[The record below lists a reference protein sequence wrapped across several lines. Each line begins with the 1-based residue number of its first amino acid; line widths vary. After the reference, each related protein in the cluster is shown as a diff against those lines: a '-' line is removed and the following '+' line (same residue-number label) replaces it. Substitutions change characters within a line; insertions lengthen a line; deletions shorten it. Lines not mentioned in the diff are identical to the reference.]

1 VISSDLIHNHPEE
14 ENIER
19 QALSNGVKRKAL
31 DNLTHKPAK
40 LLRQE
45 LRQNGFLDQI
55 FTYDVDRARK
65 NLWQARRSVQLP
77 LPKTQLEGNN
87 SISWLDFVMLLK
99 VGRSRLQGFNARAQ
113 LGHTDV
119 FRSLHN
125 SRPLITNMP
134 QI

>member
-1 VISSDLIHNHPEE
+1 MISSDLIHNPPEE

-40 LLRQE
+40 LLCQE
-45 LRQNGFLDQI
+45 LRQNDFLDQI

-77 LPKTQLEGNN
+77 LPKTQLEANN
-87 SISWLDFVMLLK
+87 SMSWLDFVMLF
-99 VGRSRLQGFNARAQ
+99 VIIRS
-113 LGHTDV
+113 
-119 FRSLHN
+119 N
-125 SRPLITNMP
+125 SN
-134 QI
+134 

>member
-1 VISSDLIHNHPEE
+1 VISSDLIHNHPED

-65 NLWQARRSVQLP
+65 NLWQARRSVFLSQKLNLKRIILYP
-77 LPKTQLEGNN
+77 GL
-87 SISWLDFVMLLK
+87 ISLCC
-99 VGRSRLQGFNARAQ
+99 SR
-113 LGHTDV
+113 
-119 FRSLHN
+119 
-125 SRPLITNMP
+125 
-134 QI
+134 

>member
-45 LRQNGFLDQI
+45 LRQNDFLDQI
-55 FTYDVDRARK
+55 FT
-65 NLWQARRSVQLP
+65 
-77 LPKTQLEGNN
+77 
-87 SISWLDFVMLLK
+87 
-99 VGRSRLQGFNARAQ
+99 
-113 LGHTDV
+113 
-119 FRSLHN
+119 
-125 SRPLITNMP
+125 
-134 QI
+134 

>member
-45 LRQNGFLDQI
+45 MRQNVFLDQI
-55 FTYDVDRARK
+55 FTYDVDRALK
-65 NLWQARRSVQLP
+65 NL
-77 LPKTQLEGNN
+77 LEDLSNFLSQKLN
-87 SISWLDFVMLLK
+87 LK
-99 VGRSRLQGFNARAQ
+99 RIILYPG
-113 LGHTDV
+113 
-119 FRSLHN
+119 
-125 SRPLITNMP
+125 
-134 QI
+134 

>member
-1 VISSDLIHNHPEE
+1 VISSDLIHNHTDE

-77 LPKTQLEGNN
+77 LPKTQLEANN
-87 SISWLDFVMLLK
+87 SISWLDFVMLF
-99 VGRSRLQGFNARAQ
+99 VIIRS
-113 LGHTDV
+113 
-119 FRSLHN
+119 N
-125 SRPLITNMP
+125 SN
-134 QI
+134 

>member
-19 QALSNGVKRKAL
+19 QALSNGVKN
-31 DNLTHKPAK
+31 NLTHKPAK

-65 NLWQARRSVQLP
+65 NLWHARRSVQLP
-77 LPKTQLEGNN
+77 LPKTQLEANN
-87 SISWLDFVMLLK
+87 STSISWLDFVMLF
-99 VGRSRLQGFNARAQ
+99 VIIRS
-113 LGHTDV
+113 
-119 FRSLHN
+119 N
-125 SRPLITNMP
+125 SN
-134 QI
+134 

>member
-65 NLWQARRSVQLP
+65 NLWQAREFLS
-77 LPKTQLEGNN
+77 
-87 SISWLDFVMLLK
+87 DFFSQKLNLK
-99 VGRSRLQGFNARAQ
+99 RIILYPG
-113 LGHTDV
+113 
-119 FRSLHN
+119 
-125 SRPLITNMP
+125 
-134 QI
+134 

>member
-99 VGRSRLQGFNARAQ
+99 VGRSRRRGAARRRIIT
-113 LGHTDV
+113 G
-119 FRSLHN
+119 
-125 SRPLITNMP
+125 SRAHDTLTTVCQRASERPV
-134 QI
+134 

>member
-99 VGRSRLQGFNARAQ
+99 VGRSRRRGAARRRIITGSRAQ
-113 LGHTDV
+113 LGH
-119 FRSLHN
+119 R
-125 SRPLITNMP
+125 ITGL
-134 QI
+134 

>member
-65 NLWQARRSVQLP
+65 NLCQARRSVQLP

-99 VGRSRLQGFNARAQ
+99 AGRSRRRGAARRRIITGSRAQ
-113 LGHTDV
+113 LGH
-119 FRSLHN
+119 R
-125 SRPLITNMP
+125 ITGL
-134 QI
+134 

>member
-14 ENIER
+14 ENIQR

-31 DNLTHKPAK
+31 DNLTHEPAK

-77 LPKTQLEGNN
+77 LPKTQLEANN
-87 SISWLDFVMLLK
+87 SISWLDFVKLF
-99 VGRSRLQGFNARAQ
+99 VIIRS
-113 LGHTDV
+113 
-119 FRSLHN
+119 N
-125 SRPLITNMP
+125 SN
-134 QI
+134 

>member
-45 LRQNGFLDQI
+45 L
-55 FTYDVDRARK
+55 DRALK

-77 LPKTQLEGNN
+77 LPKTQLEANN
-87 SISWLDFVMLLK
+87 SISWLDFVMLF
-99 VGRSRLQGFNARAQ
+99 VIIRS
-113 LGHTDV
+113 
-119 FRSLHN
+119 N
-125 SRPLITNMP
+125 SN
-134 QI
+134 

>member
-55 FTYDVDRARK
+55 FTYDVDRALK
-65 NLWQARRSVQLP
+65 NYVASQKICPTSS
-77 LPKTQLEGNN
+77 PKN
-87 SISWLDFVMLLK
+87 S
-99 VGRSRLQGFNARAQ
+99 
-113 LGHTDV
+113 T
-119 FRSLHN
+119 
-125 SRPLITNMP
+125 
-134 QI
+134 